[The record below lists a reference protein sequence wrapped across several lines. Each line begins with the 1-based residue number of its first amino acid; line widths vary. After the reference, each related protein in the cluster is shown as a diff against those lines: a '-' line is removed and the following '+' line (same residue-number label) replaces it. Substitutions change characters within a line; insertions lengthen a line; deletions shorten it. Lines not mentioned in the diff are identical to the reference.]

1 MQQQGAIV
9 YALMR
14 LASAA
19 PTLLLVI
26 VLAFLMMR
34 AAPGGPFDDERAPP
48 PETAANIERAYDL
61 DAPLKQQLSSYIL
74 GVLRGDLGPSYRYP
88 DYTVS
93 ELIAGAL
100 PVSAQIGALAL
111 LVAVLLG
118 SAFGIWAAVRHN
130 TVTDR
135 ALTGLAM
142 TGISVPVFV
151 IAPLLILVFAV
162 QLDWL
167 PASWAGSAGV
177 EGLLLP
183 VAALSLP
190 QIAYV
195 ARLMR
200 ASMIEVLS
208 SDYIRTARAQG
219 LSTAT
224 IVTAHALRPALL
236 PLLSYLGPAIA
247 AVLTGSVVVE
257 QIFGVPGLGQLF
269 VRAALNRDYPLV
281 LGIVIL
287 YAVLV
292 IALNLIVDIL
302 YGFVDPRIRRR

>member
-34 AAPGGPFDDERAPP
+34 AAPGGPFDDQRALPT
-48 PETAANIERAYDL
+48 ETAANIERAYDL
-61 DAPLKQQLSSYIL
+61 DAPLHQQLSSYVL
-74 GVLRGDLGPSYRYP
+74 GLLHGDLGPSYRYP

-93 ELIAGAL
+93 ELIADAL
-100 PVSAQIGALAL
+100 PVSAQIGGLSL
-111 LVAVLLG
+111 LVAVSLG
-118 SAFGIWAAVRHN
+118 SLVGIWAAVRRN
-130 TVTDR
+130 TLTDR
-135 ALTGLAM
+135 VVTALAM
-142 TGISVPVFV
+142 TGISIPVFV
-151 IAPLLILVFAV
+151 IAPLLVLVFAV
-162 QLDWL
+162 RLDWL
-167 PASWAGSAGV
+167 PASWAGSVGV
-177 EGLLLP
+177 ERLLLP
-183 VAALSLP
+183 VIALSLP

-200 ASMIEVLS
+200 VSMIEVLS
-208 SDYIRTARAQG
+208 SEYIRAARAQG

-224 IVTAHALRPALL
+224 IVRAHALRPALL

-292 IALNLIVDIL
+292 IALNLLVDIL

>member
-9 YALMR
+9 YGLMR
-14 LASAA
+14 LASAV

-34 AAPGGPFDDERAPP
+34 AAPGGPFDDQRALPA
-48 PETAANIERAYDL
+48 ETAANIERAYDL
-61 DAPLKQQLSSYIL
+61 DAQLHHQLLSYVG

-93 ELIAGAL
+93 ELIVSAL
-100 PVSAQIGALAL
+100 PVSAQIGAISL
-111 LVAVLLG
+111 LVALLLG
-118 SAFGIWAAVRHN
+118 SLAGVWAAVRRN
-130 TVTDR
+130 TLTDR
-135 ALTGLAM
+135 LVSALAM
-142 TGISVPVFV
+142 TGISIPVFV
-151 IAPLLILVFAV
+151 IAPLLVLVFAV
-162 QLDWL
+162 QLRWL
-167 PASWAGSAGV
+167 PASWAGSAGI

-183 VAALSLP
+183 VVALALP

-200 ASMIEVLS
+200 VSMIEVLS
-208 SDYIRTARAQG
+208 SDYIRAARAQG

-292 IALNLIVDIL
+292 IALNLIVDIM

>member
-14 LASAA
+14 LASAV

-34 AAPGGPFDDERAPP
+34 AAPGGPFDDQRALPA
-48 PETAANIERAYDL
+48 ETAANIERAYDL
-61 DAPLKQQLSSYIL
+61 DAPLHRQLLTYIG
-74 GVLRGDLGPSYRYP
+74 GVVRGDLGPSYRYP

-93 ELIAGAL
+93 ELIANAL
-100 PVSAQIGALAL
+100 PVSAQIGAISLFVAL
-111 LVAVLLG
+111 LFGSLLG
-118 SAFGIWAAVRHN
+118 VWAAVRRN
-130 TVTDR
+130 TLTDR
-135 ALTGLAM
+135 LVSALAM
-142 TGISVPVFV
+142 TGISIPVFV
-151 IAPLLILVFAV
+151 IAPLLVLVFAV
-162 QLDWL
+162 QLKWL
-167 PASWAGSAGV
+167 PASWAGSAGL

-183 VAALSLP
+183 VVALSLP

-200 ASMIEVLS
+200 VSMIEVLA
-208 SDYIRTARAQG
+208 SDYIRAAHAQG
-219 LSTAT
+219 LPTAT

-287 YAVLV
+287 YALLV
-292 IALNLIVDIL
+292 IGLNLIVDIL

>member
-14 LASAA
+14 LASAI

-26 VLAFLMMR
+26 ILAFLMMR
-34 AAPGGPFDDERAPP
+34 AAPGGPFDDQRALPA
-48 PETAANIERAYDL
+48 ETAANIERAYDL
-61 DAPLKQQLSSYIL
+61 EAPLQQQLWSYIAGL
-74 GVLRGDLGPSYRYP
+74 LNGDLGPSYRYP

-93 ELIAGAL
+93 ELIASAL
-100 PVSAQIGALAL
+100 PLSAQIGAISLVLSL
-111 LVAVLLG
+111 LVG
-118 SAFGIWAAVRHN
+118 SLAGIWAAVRRN
-130 TVTDR
+130 TLTDR
-135 ALTGLAM
+135 LVSVAAM

-151 IAPLLILVFAV
+151 VAPLLVLIFAV
-162 QLDWL
+162 QLDWF
-167 PASWAGSAGV
+167 PASWAGSVGP
-177 EGLLLP
+177 ERLLLP
-183 VAALSLP
+183 VVALSLP

-200 ASMIEVLS
+200 VSMIEVLS
-208 SDYIRTARAQG
+208 SDYIRAARAQG

-224 IVTAHALRPALL
+224 IVTAHALRPAIL

>member
-14 LASAA
+14 LASAV

-34 AAPGGPFDDERAPP
+34 AAPGGPFDYERALPA
-48 PETAANIERAYDL
+48 ETAANIERAYDL
-61 DAPLKQQLSSYIL
+61 DAPLHQQLLNYIS
-74 GVLRGDLGPSYRYP
+74 GVLRGDFGPSYRYP

-93 ELIAGAL
+93 ELIFSAL
-100 PVSAQIGALAL
+100 PVSAQIGAASL
-111 LVAVLLG
+111 LVALLLG
-118 SAFGIWAAVRHN
+118 TLAGVWVAVRRN
-130 TVTDR
+130 TLTDR
-135 ALTGLAM
+135 LVTALAM
-142 TGISVPVFV
+142 TGISIPVFV
-151 IAPLLILVFAV
+151 IAPLLVLVFAV
-162 QLDWL
+162 QLRWL
-167 PASWAGSAGV
+167 PASWAGSAGID
-177 EGLLLP
+177 GLLLP
-183 VAALSLP
+183 VVALSLP

-200 ASMIEVLS
+200 VSMIEVLS
-208 SDYIRTARAQG
+208 SDYIRAARAQG
-219 LSTAT
+219 LPTAT
-224 IVTAHALRPALL
+224 IVTAHALRPSLL

-269 VRAALNRDYPLV
+269 VRASLNRDYPLV

>member
-14 LASAA
+14 LVSAV
-19 PTLLLVI
+19 PTLILVI

-34 AAPGGPFDDERAPP
+34 AAPGGPFDDQRALP

-61 DAPLKQQLSSYIL
+61 DAPLHQQLLSYIS
-74 GVLRGDLGPSYRYP
+74 GVVRGDLGPSYRYP

-93 ELIAGAL
+93 ELIASAL
-100 PVSAQIGALAL
+100 PLSAQIGAMSLVVAL
-111 LVAVLLG
+111 LVG
-118 SAFGIWAAVRHN
+118 SLAGIWAALRRN
-130 TVTDR
+130 TLTDR
-135 ALTGLAM
+135 LVTGLAM
-142 TGISVPVFV
+142 TGISIPVFV
-151 IAPLLILVFAV
+151 IAPLLVLIFAV
-162 QLDWL
+162 QLRWL
-167 PASWAGSAGV
+167 PASWAGGTSV
-177 EGLLLP
+177 DRMLLP
-183 VAALSLP
+183 VVALSLP
-190 QIAYV
+190 QIAYI

-200 ASMIEVLS
+200 VSMIEVLS
-208 SDYIRTARAQG
+208 SDYIRAARAQG

-224 IVTAHALRPALL
+224 IVRAHALRPALL
-236 PLLSYLGPAIA
+236 PLLSYLGPAVA

>member
-14 LASAA
+14 LASAI

-26 VLAFLMMR
+26 VLAFMMMR
-34 AAPGGPFDDERAPP
+34 AAPGGPFDDQRALP
-48 PETAANIERAYDL
+48 PETAENISRAYDL
-61 DAPLKQQLSSYIL
+61 DAPLHQQLVNYL
-74 GVLRGDLGPSYRYP
+74 GGVLRGELGPSFRYP
-88 DYTVS
+88 DYGVS
-93 ELIAGAL
+93 ELIASAL
-100 PVSAQIGALAL
+100 PISAQIGIISILVAL
-111 LVAVLLG
+111 LFG
-118 SAFGIWAAVRHN
+118 SLAGIWAAVRHN
-130 TVTDR
+130 TLTDR
-135 ALTGLAM
+135 LVTGLAT
-142 TGISVPVFV
+142 TGISIPVFV
-151 IAPLLILVFAV
+151 VAPLLVLVFAV
-162 QLDWL
+162 ELRWL
-167 PASWAGSAGV
+167 PASWAGSSGSAR
-177 EGLLLP
+177 LLLP
-183 VAALSLP
+183 VVALSLP

-200 ASMIEVLS
+200 VSMIEVLS
-208 SDYIRTARAQG
+208 SDYIRAARAQG

-224 IVTAHALRPALL
+224 IVRAHALRPALL

-269 VRAALNRDYPLV
+269 VRAALNRDYTLV
-281 LGIVIL
+281 LGIVIV

-292 IALNLIVDIL
+292 IALNLVVDIL